1 MGLWAYCSARV
12 EQPSTVPANE
22 VSLNIRRFLAGQR
35 LKDRVL
41 VFSHHRSH
49 FECRRWISVSLA
61 FEDIALIG
69 FGFTFDAL
77 DYTKFQVVARR
88 SFQDATTRT
97 TFPKCWFA
105 RMTASAS
112 ATSSSGKVL

>member
-1 MGLWAYCSARV
+1 MLIPILYLKGVFHPRLRRAAMGLWAYCSARV

-77 DYTKFQVVARR
+77 DYANSK
-88 SFQDATTRT
+88 
-97 TFPKCWFA
+97 
-105 RMTASAS
+105 
-112 ATSSSGKVL
+112 